1 MGSCNEEVG
10 SGMSRFSAAPGA
22 YKKWGKGGVRPKSE
36 KQRDITGIFEKIS
49 GFLIFRG
56 TFHPIV

>member
-49 GFLIFRG
+49 GFLIFR
-56 TFHPIV
+56 